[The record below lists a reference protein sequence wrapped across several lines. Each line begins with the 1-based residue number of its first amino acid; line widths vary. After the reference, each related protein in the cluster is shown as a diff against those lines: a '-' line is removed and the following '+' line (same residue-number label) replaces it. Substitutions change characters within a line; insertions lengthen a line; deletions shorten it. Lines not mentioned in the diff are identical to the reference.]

1 MTEVDATDLVPHEP
15 PRRRAVRWKGVV
27 GLLGLAG
34 LAIAAFTV
42 IGDASERSLPSPGAL
57 ALAFT
62 FHTAALML
70 AAQSWI
76 ALFPRGADRRA
87 LAGSLYTSQLT
98 KYLPAGG
105 FVQAASQVALASG
118 DTAGVSAALRLPV
131 FALCF
136 IVGALSVGSG
146 LALAGDLPTWGRV
159 LAGLGLAS
167 VVLLDRR
174 VMHAAVGLGRRFIA
188 RLPDP
193 DDLPPQRAIL
203 KCYVLG
209 LGNLVCFSAAFSFL
223 LGDLTDINPWLA
235 GAAVSAGWASGYVAV
250 FIPSG
255 LLIREAVLIATLP
268 GLPTA
273 ALVAA
278 SVAHRLIGLV
288 AEAVL
293 AGTAQA
299 RRLLAR
305 RRGAFR
311 AGPADAGPARP
322 TT

>member
-1 MTEVDATDLVPHEP
+1 VTELDATDLVPHEP
-15 PRRRAVRWKGVV
+15 PRRRRVRWKGVV

-42 IGDASERSLPSPGAL
+42 VGDARDRSLPGAGAL
-57 ALAFT
+57 GLALS
-62 FHTAALML
+62 FHMAALML

-76 ALFPRGADRRA
+76 ALFPRGANRRA
-87 LAGSLYTSQLT
+87 LAGGLYASQLT

-105 FVQAASQVALASG
+105 LVQAASQVALASG

-131 FALCF
+131 FSLCY
-136 IVGALSVGSG
+136 IVGALTVGSG
-146 LALAGDLPTWGRV
+146 LALADDLPTWGRV

-167 VVLLDRR
+167 AVLLDRR
-174 VMHAAVGLGRRFIA
+174 VMHAMVRLGRRFIA
-188 RLPDP
+188 RLPNP

-209 LGNLVCFSAAFSFL
+209 LGNLVCFSAAFSLL
-223 LGDLTDINPWLA
+223 LGDLTDISPWLA
-235 GAAVSAGWASGYVAV
+235 GAAVSAGWAAGYIAV

-288 AEAVL
+288 AEVAL
-293 AGTAQA
+293 AGLAQA
-299 RRLLAR
+299 RRMRAR

-311 AGPADAGPARP
+311 
-322 TT
+322 